1 MEEIDFTKNI
11 PSVFGNWKHF
21 TITLAEKRMKK
32 FHARGKWQLPPV
44 YISKFHEEQRGVR
57 CKSVV
62 NCHDLH
68 SDLKME
74 TGKLGCE

>member
-21 TITLAEKRMKK
+21 TITLAEERRKK
-32 FHARGKWQLPPV
+32 FDARGKWQLPPV
-44 YISKFHEEQRGVR
+44 QQRGVT

-62 NCHDLH
+62 NCNDLH
-68 SDLKME
+68 SDLKIE
-74 TGKLGCE
+74 TGMQTRL